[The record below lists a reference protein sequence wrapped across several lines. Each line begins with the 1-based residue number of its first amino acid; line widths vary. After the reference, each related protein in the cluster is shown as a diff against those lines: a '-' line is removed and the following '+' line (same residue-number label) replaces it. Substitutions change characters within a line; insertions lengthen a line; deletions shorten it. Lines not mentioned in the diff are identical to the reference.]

1 MISGT
6 SMATPHIAGIAALVK
21 QKYPTI
27 SPAAISSALM
37 TSAFVVDHNGQPL
50 LAQNP
55 SSNTTVALGLA
66 TPFDFGGGAVN
77 ATGAVDPGIVFN
89 AGMYVLT
96 ALSSSGTTQN
106 LQKLHP

>member
-1 MISGT
+1 
-6 SMATPHIAGIAALVK
+6 MATPYIAGIAALVK

-66 TPFDFGGGAVN
+66 TPFDFVGGGGVL
-77 ATGAVDPGIVFN
+77 
-89 AGMYVLT
+89 GMLLELLIWESCLMQVCMASLPFPLLAQPRIYRSCT
-96 ALSSSGTTQN
+96 YS
-106 LQKLHP
+106 